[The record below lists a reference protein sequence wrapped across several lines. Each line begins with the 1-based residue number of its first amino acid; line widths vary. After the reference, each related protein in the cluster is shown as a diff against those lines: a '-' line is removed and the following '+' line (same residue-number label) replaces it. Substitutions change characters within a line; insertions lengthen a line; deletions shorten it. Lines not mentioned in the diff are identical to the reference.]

1 MITRINKIYIF
12 NEFNASMV
20 SIWVYVII
28 SVLFVSF
35 VAIIGILP
43 FLIRKRPSQKALLL
57 LVSLS
62 AGTLF
67 GGAFF
72 HLLPEGIAL
81 GGLNIGTMVY
91 VMVGLLTLFVV
102 EKFVHWRHSHEHPD
116 MEHKHAH
123 GHAYHLAPMNIIGD
137 GVHNF
142 IDGLAIAGTYLVSIP
157 LGIVATISVILHEVP
172 QEIADFGVLLYS
184 GMSRKK
190 ALLFNFLSAVTAIA
204 GAVVGLILGSRVA
217 GFTEFVL
224 PFAAGNFLYIAG
236 SNLVPELH
244 KRCGMKESLL
254 HLIMILIG
262 IGIMIGLLFI
272 GGHSH

>member
-1 MITRINKIYIF
+1 
-12 NEFNASMV
+12 MV